1 MYTVAEL
8 TNLQITFQTIV
19 MSVLAI
25 KYPFFPIYIYL
36 FICVYLFIY
45 LSVRVVIWCD
55 YVFMSDYLA
64 VKMLTSPQYHRLSER
79 IRIHCSFLNA
89 ATSFHSWSTPGFLDW
104 YLRPEWTEYASCSNI
119 HIKTFVVH
127 VKVSLLD
134 SSRGAASPK

>member
-79 IRIHCSFLNA
+79 IYESIVRSLMQLLA
-89 ATSFHSWSTPGFLDW
+89 YHSWSAPGILDW
-104 YLRPEWTEYASCSNI
+104 YLRSEWTEYASCSNI

-127 VKVSLLD
+127 VKVFLFSIH
-134 SSRGAASPK
+134 PEE